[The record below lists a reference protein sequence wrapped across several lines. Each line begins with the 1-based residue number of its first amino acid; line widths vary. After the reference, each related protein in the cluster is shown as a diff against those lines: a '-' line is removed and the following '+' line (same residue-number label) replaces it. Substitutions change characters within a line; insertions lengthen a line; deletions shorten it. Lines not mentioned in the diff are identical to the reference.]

1 MKKIVII
8 LVMLFFTAISAN
20 AAGTIATYVIDPEK
34 NAYHHNNLGV
44 MYIEE
49 KDYYA
54 AIQEFKMAISLNPK
68 TQATATYFN
77 NLGRVYMIIGYPEMA
92 LDCFQ
97 NALKQYP
104 LNFEYYK
111 NLVDCYDKLG
121 KTSSKLSEYKAKKK
135 SSLDKIT
142 LALLY
147 EKSGDI
153 KKAIFILD
161 EFANAEPDLLISQ
174 AVKMYIQEL
183 VNSME
188 EDEDSSL

>member
-1 MKKIVII
+1 MKKAALII
-8 LVMLFFTAISAN
+8 IMMMFIGLQTAN

-49 KDYYA
+49 KNYYA

-77 NLGRVYMIIGYPEMA
+77 NLGRVYIIIGYPELA
-92 LDCFQ
+92 IDCFE

-104 LNFEYYK
+104 LNFEYYR
-111 NLVDCYDKLG
+111 NLVNCYEKLG
-121 KTSSKLSEYKAKKK
+121 KTTSKLNEYKNKKK

-161 EFANAEPDLLISQ
+161 EFANAEPDLMITP

-183 VNSME
+183 VNILN
-188 EDEDSSL
+188 SSL

>member
-1 MKKIVII
+1 MKKIGLIFFI
-8 LVMLFFTAISAN
+8 LLLMFQPVF
-20 AAGTIATYVIDPEK
+20 AAGTVATYVIDPEK

-49 KDYYA
+49 KNYYG
-54 AIQEFKMAISLNPK
+54 AIEEFKIAISLNPK

-77 NLGRVYMIIGYPEMA
+77 NLGRVYLIIGYPQLA

-111 NLVDCYDKLG
+111 NLVDCYARLG
-121 KTSSKLSEYKAKKK
+121 KISSKLAEYKTKKK

-147 EKSGDI
+147 EKSGDV

-161 EFANAEPDLLISQ
+161 EFATSEPDLLITQ
-174 AVKMYIQEL
+174 AVNVYIQEL
-183 VNSME
+183 VNSL
-188 EDEDSSL
+188 DSSL

>member
-1 MKKIVII
+1 MKKIAVII
-8 LVMLFFTAISAN
+8 IMLLMSVKPAA
-20 AAGTIATYVIDPEK
+20 AAGTTATYVIDPEK

-49 KDYYA
+49 KNYYA
-54 AIQEFKMAISLNPK
+54 AIEEFKIAISLNPK

-77 NLGRVYMIIGYPEMA
+77 NLGKVYMTIGYPELA

-111 NLVDCYDKLG
+111 NLVECYDRLG
-121 KTSSKLSEYKAKKK
+121 KTSAKLAEYKEKKK
-135 SSLDKIT
+135 SSLDRIT

-147 EKSGDI
+147 EKSGDL

-161 EFANAEPDLLISQ
+161 EFANAEPDLLISS
-174 AVKMYIQEL
+174 AVRMYIQEL
-183 VNSME
+183 VNTM
-188 EDEDSSL
+188 DETL